1 MTTFTQ
7 QAQRQNVRKLVQGWI
22 AKDQKGFMALLNG
35 EETISAGRF
44 ARIAEAYAE
53 GTEDQLP
60 PIRYAPQFGE
70 VEDGRH
76 RLMMAWIMGRESIT
90 ADLVWVA

>member
-7 QAQRQNVRKLVQGWI
+7 TNQTQNVRKLVQGWL

-53 GTEDQLP
+53 GTADQLP

-76 RLMMAWIMGRESIT
+76 RLMMAWIMGQENIK

>member
-7 QAQRQNVRKLVQGWI
+7 PNQTQNVRKLVQGWM

-44 ARIAEAYAE
+44 ASIAEAYAE
-53 GTEDQLP
+53 GTADQLP

-76 RLMMAWIMGRESIT
+76 RLMMAWIMGVESIK